1 MSLNLRVTFADK
13 PPMAAAHSQRTP
25 VDADQESASSRGLT
39 PAATALLSLLLLG
52 VLSLASHWYDAWSR
66 ASVDGA
72 SVLAMLPLQAEGE
85 PVKVPP
91 TLGLSLQ
98 PRRNVQALSLCRGNT
113 CSPLPTANAGA
124 PCDPAGGFQLQCA
137 AVADASQS
145 GTRMLV
151 RFDLIPVMWGA
162 LLDMVVASVLCG
174 IAVWGWRRALPAPQ
188 AAIQA
193 EPVAAAAPVRMPSR
207 SSDFDALT
215 GLLNR
220 VAFEEA
226 LKRHNEAAQQA
237 SKGTDGCLMYF
248 DLDRFKYINDTHG
261 HTAGDTVL
269 KTVAK
274 RLRDTLGKD
283 VLLGRLG
290 GDEFAVLLV
299 DVGSPDV
306 IRRMGKVLVEA
317 VSKPIQIDTITD
329 YVGLSI
335 GAYMIQRGT
344 MSVGDML
351 HRADL
356 AMYAAKKAG
365 RGCLVMYEESIE
377 SASRG
382 RAQVQADL
390 KSGIEGRQMF
400 MVYQPQF
407 DAHDSI
413 RGVEALV
420 RWRHPSRG
428 LVPPDEFIGVA
439 EKNGLIVPLGKLII
453 DMVCDDLVE
462 LRKQQ
467 LQLPYVSINLSL
479 RQLGAPSFVEDLQAI
494 LLRHGLTSTDIEF
507 EITESTAM
515 AGQSAKENATLK
527 QLREL
532 GFRLAVDDFGSG
544 YSSIGRLLD
553 LKVDKLKIDRVFTA
567 SIGTAGFDP
576 ALLELMISLS
586 KRLGIK
592 SVAEGVESVDQ
603 VVWLR
608 NAGCQMM
615 QGYLYAK
622 PMNLSQLIQWM
633 HKQEGNDMVDGGIWA
648 PTQIREEMPA

>member
-1 MSLNLRVTFADK
+1 
-13 PPMAAAHSQRTP
+13 MAAGSPLKPSSDVHDETSTP
-25 VDADQESASSRGLT
+25 RGLT
-39 PAATALLSLLLLG
+39 PAAIALLALLLLG
-52 VLSLASHWYDAWSR
+52 
-66 ASVDGA
+66 
-72 SVLAMLPLQAEGE
+72 
-85 PVKVPP
+85 
-91 TLGLSLQ
+91 
-98 PRRNVQALSLCRGNT
+98 ALSLCSRWYEAWDRARADGAAAIAMMPLRAPNEIPKAPAELALAMQPRSNVLAMSLCRGPQCT
-113 CSPLPTANAGA
+113 TLHARAGALPCSPAQGWQAQCATVADPSEAGA
-124 PCDPAGGFQLQCA
+124 TL
-137 AVADASQS
+137 AVH
-145 GTRMLV
+145 
-151 RFDLIPVMWGA
+151 FDLMPVIWGSLMDLSVS
-162 LLDMVVASVLCG
+162 LLLCG
-174 IAVWGWRRALPAPQ
+174 VVIWGWRRGAPVAQ
-188 AAIQA
+188 AAD
-193 EPVAAAAPVRMPSR
+193 APMATAMRMPSR
-207 SSDFDALT
+207 SSDFDPLT

-261 HTAGDTVL
+261 HIAGDVVL
-269 KTVAK
+269 KTVSK

-299 DVGSPDV
+299 DVGSPAV
-306 IRRMGKVLVEA
+306 IERMGKVLIEA

-335 GAYMIQRGT
+335 GAYMLKRGT
-344 MSVGDML
+344 LSVGDML

-356 AMYAAKKAG
+356 AMYEAKKAG
-365 RGCLVMYEESIE
+365 RGRLVMYEESME

-390 KSGIEGRQMF
+390 KKGIEGRQMF

-413 RGVEALV
+413 RGVESLV

-428 LVPPDEFIGVA
+428 VVPPDDFISVA
-439 EKNGLIVPLGKLII
+439 EKNGLIVPLGKLIL

-462 LRKQQ
+462 LRGQGLK
-467 LQLPYVSINLSL
+467 LPYVSVNLSL
-479 RQLGAPSFVEDLQAI
+479 RQLSDPVFVGEVQETLK
-494 LLRHGLTSTDIEF
+494 RHGLTSTDIEF

-515 AGQSAKENATLK
+515 VGQAGKENITLQ

-532 GFRLAVDDFGSG
+532 GFRLAIDDFGSG

-553 LKVDKLKIDRVFTA
+553 LKVDKLKIDRLFVSA
-567 SIGTAGFDP
+567 ISKPQFDP
-576 ALLELMISLS
+576 ALLELMIGFAN
-586 KRLGIK
+586 RLGIK
-592 SVAEGVESVDQ
+592 CVAEGVESVDQ

-615 QGYLYAK
+615 QGYLYGK
-622 PMNLSQLIQWM
+622 PMSLSQLIQWM
-633 HKQEGNDMVDGGIWA
+633 HKQEGNDGFDGGVWA
-648 PTQIREEMPA
+648 PTEIKEFVDA